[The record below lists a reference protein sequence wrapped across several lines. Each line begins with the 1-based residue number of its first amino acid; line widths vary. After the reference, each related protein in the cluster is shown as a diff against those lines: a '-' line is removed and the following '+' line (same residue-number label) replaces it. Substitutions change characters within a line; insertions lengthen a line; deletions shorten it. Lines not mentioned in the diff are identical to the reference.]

1 MPLDRLT
8 RRMAGKPLRSQLNQI
23 RAWVREGRTDAWI
36 AHQLDISASALDA
49 PGCVWTQEAPFAKVE
64 PTACRGGT
72 TVHPAVPAR
81 PEVRAAMLGLT
92 RKTNQSIVIGDDIEI
107 TVLSVSGDKVRI
119 GIEAPR
125 DIAVFRREVLDND
138 ERPAQR
144 RTAPPKDQTS

>member
-1 MPLDRLT
+1 
-8 RRMAGKPLRSQLNQI
+8 
-23 RAWVREGRTDAWI
+23 
-36 AHQLDISASALDA
+36 
-49 PGCVWTQEAPFAKVE
+49 
-64 PTACRGGT
+64 
-72 TVHPAVPAR
+72 
-81 PEVRAAMLGLT
+81 MLVLT

-144 RTAPPKDQTS
+144 RTAPPKDQIELAG